1 MKIALCGCDGGFCS
15 GWVNACNANG
25 YKYVEVNPYDSNLM
39 EFLRRQDVT
48 HFLWHWHHSSPKD
61 WLFARQ
67 LLISLEAA
75 GIKVFPDIN
84 TCWHFDDKLGQKYLL
99 EALGLPLARTWVF
112 YSKEEAIE
120 WAKRTT
126 WPKVFKLRAGAGSKN
141 VQLIRSYRQ
150 ARKIIGVM
158 FGVGIPSANVVAQ
171 LSGTAKLV
179 SSSPFE
185 ALKKINRVPQYLKG
199 IMQRKSLPVQ
209 KGYCMFQDFIA
220 GNTCDTRIVV
230 IGERA
235 FGMQRKVR
243 ENDFRASGSGLI
255 EYDKELIPCDCI
267 QIAFD
272 AAEKIK
278 SQSLALDFVKDKDG
292 TYYIVEI
299 SYGYS
304 VRAYYNCQG
313 YWDRKLRW
321 HSDKVTPEQW
331 IINDLLTK

>member
-235 FGMQRKVR
+235 FGMQRK
-243 ENDFRASGSGLI
+243 
-255 EYDKELIPCDCI
+255 
-267 QIAFD
+267 
-272 AAEKIK
+272 
-278 SQSLALDFVKDKDG
+278 
-292 TYYIVEI
+292 
-299 SYGYS
+299 
-304 VRAYYNCQG
+304 
-313 YWDRKLRW
+313 
-321 HSDKVTPEQW
+321 HS
-331 IINDLLTK
+331 